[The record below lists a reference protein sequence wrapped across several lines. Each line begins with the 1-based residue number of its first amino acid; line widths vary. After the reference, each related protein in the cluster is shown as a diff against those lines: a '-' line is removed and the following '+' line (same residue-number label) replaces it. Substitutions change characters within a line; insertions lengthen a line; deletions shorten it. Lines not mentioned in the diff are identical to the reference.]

1 MSSRVAIQQFTSV
14 SEPIGVQLGDEW
26 YNPSTGNL
34 KKRVAS
40 STGVGWIDLVGG
52 TGATASASSSAATR
66 GATIVTSV
74 LTSKALS
81 NVALS
86 LPSGQS
92 YTLSD
97 SKQYLDVYVDG
108 YKMIKGT
115 DYTESGVTSITPF
128 ISIPVGSTIE
138 YRISS

>member
-14 SEPIGVQLGDEW
+14 TEPVGVQLGDEW

-40 STGVGWIDLVGG
+40 SSGVVWIDLVAGSS
-52 TGATASASSSAATR
+52 TSATSSTAGSR
-66 GATIVTSV
+66 GATIITTV

-81 NVALS
+81 NTALT
-86 LPSGQS
+86 LPSSQS
-92 YTLSD
+92 YSLSD
-97 SKQYLDVYVDG
+97 TKQYLDVYVDG
-108 YKMIKGT
+108 YKLVKGT
-115 DYTESGVTSITPF
+115 DYFESGVTTITPF